1 MENIVESNWS
11 LWFVYIP
18 VRHGSPKNEKCLN
31 MKIDFS
37 LPISI
42 RFFFHL
48 QAPRLFYPEINF
60 PFNWA
65 NWIMCLP
72 SKSYE
77 TFACLQ
83 KQKNSQFTHCF
94 CFDWFKNNPTSQF
107 GELIQLKVVSNSY
120 MHACVYKR
128 WTWWGLKN
136 LK

>member
-18 VRHGSPKNEKCLN
+18 VRHTSPKTRYVQTWKL
-31 MKIDFS
+31 IFLFPFRLDFFS
-37 LPISI
+37 SSSS
-42 RFFFHL
+42 
-48 QAPRLFYPEINF
+48 RLFYPEINF

-83 KQKNSQFTHCF
+83 KQKFSQFTQCF
-94 CFDWFKNNPTSQF
+94 CFLIGLKNTPASLVNYF
-107 GELIQLKVVSNSY
+107 LKVVSNSY
-120 MHACVYKR
+120 LLRCMSIKGERERV
-128 WTWWGLKN
+128 
-136 LK
+136 